1 MGVLLD
7 STFLIDAERRGLSVT
22 QTLLE
27 IDALV
32 PNQDCGIS
40 VISVM
45 EMAHGEARAANEA
58 RASIRALFL
67 TDLMTAL
74 QVHPVSA
81 EVARSAGRLD
91 GNLTKRGE
99 PIAFPDILIG
109 VTALELGYSV
119 VTRNLRH
126 FQRIPGLTVIQHTLR

>member
-7 STFLIDAERRGLSVT
+7 STFLIDAERRGLSVP

-27 IDALV
+27 VDALV
-32 PNQDCGIS
+32 PSQDCGIS

-45 EMAHGEARAANEA
+45 EMAHGEARAVNTT

-67 TDLMTAL
+67 TDLMAAL
-74 QVHPVSA
+74 QVYPVTA

-91 GNLTKRGE
+91 GYLTKRGE
-99 PIAFPDILIG
+99 PIAFPDLIIG
-109 VTALELGYSV
+109 MTALELGYSV

-126 FQRIPGLTVIQHTLR
+126 FQRSPGLTVLQHGKH

>member
-27 IDALV
+27 VEAFV
-32 PNQDCGIS
+32 PSQDCGIS

-45 EMAHGEARAANEA
+45 ELAHGEARATNEA

-67 TDLMTAL
+67 TDVMATL
-74 QVHPVSA
+74 QVYPVTA

-91 GNLTKRGE
+91 GLLTKRGE
-99 PIAFPDILIG
+99 PIAFPDLIIG
-109 VTALELGYSV
+109 MTALELGYSV

-126 FQRIPGLTVIQHTLR
+126 FRRIPGLTILHHQ

>member
-126 FQRIPGLTVIQHTLR
+126 FQRIPGLTVIQHALR